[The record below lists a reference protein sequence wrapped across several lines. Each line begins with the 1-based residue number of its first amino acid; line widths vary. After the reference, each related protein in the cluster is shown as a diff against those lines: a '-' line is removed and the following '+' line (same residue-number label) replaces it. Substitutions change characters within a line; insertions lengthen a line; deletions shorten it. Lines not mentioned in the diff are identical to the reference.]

1 MNFNFIKINLVFLTL
16 FVSFSI
22 SAQINTKTVTCLFI
36 GNSYTYVNNLPVL
49 IDSLANANGDDLIFD
64 QNTIGGY
71 TFNNHFNNSTT
82 ISKINSQ
89 AWQYVV
95 LQAQSQ
101 EPSFSPSQVNSQTLP
116 YAIKLDSVINKN
128 NTCSQTVF
136 YETWGRKNGDAGNCG
151 AYPPV
156 CTYTGMQNRLRAS
169 YKLFADTTKSIMSP
183 VGEAFR
189 ASISYSPALELYDV
203 DQSHPSLAGS
213 YLAACVF
220 YEVLFKKSVINNNY
234 KAGLSNATVQH
245 LQNIANK
252 TVNDSL
258 LTWNIGVNEPHAA
271 FTYSFLTSNVIQF
284 NSIATNTTF
293 THNWYFNQG
302 PNSNL
307 INPVKTF
314 TTTGTHTVSH
324 VVKNTCML
332 DSAVKTLTLVTV
344 SVKESKLINFTI
356 NPNPVFD
363 LLEIKTD
370 QTLMGKYFIYDIN
383 SKLLKEGLLTKK
395 IDVSELKSGVY
406 FFEVNFMDKKER
418 IKFIKN

>member
-1 MNFNFIKINLVFLTL
+1 MNRNFIKIKLVILSLL
-16 FVSFSI
+16 FTFNYN
-22 SAQINTKTVTCLFI
+22 AQTNTKTLTCLFI

-49 IDSLANANGDDLIFD
+49 IDSLAKANGDDLVFD
-64 QNTIGGY
+64 QNVIGGY
-71 TFNNHFNNSTT
+71 TFNNHFNNATT

-156 CTYTGMQNRLRAS
+156 CTYTGMQNRLRVS
-169 YKLFADTTKSIMSP
+169 YKMFADTTKSIMSP

-220 YEVLFKKSVINNNY
+220 YEVLFKKSVVNNNY
-234 KAGLSNATVQH
+234 KAGLSNAVALH

-271 FTYSFLTSNVIQF
+271 FTYSFISSNFIQF
-284 NSIATNTTF
+284 NSVSTNTTF
-293 THNWYFNQG
+293 THNWYFGQG
-302 PNSNL
+302 PNSSAVNP
-307 INPVKTF
+307 INTYS
-314 TTTGTHTVSH
+314 TAGTHTVSH
-324 VVKNTCML
+324 VVKSLCSG

-344 SVKESKLINFTI
+344 SIKNNNSSTI
-356 NPNPVFD
+356 KISPNPVND
-363 LLEIKTD
+363 YLVIKTNKNLNGSFSIYD
-370 QTLMGKYFIYDIN
+370 VNNKLISKGVLNETVDVKKLSNGIYFIEIDWTEG
-383 SKLLKEGLLTKK
+383 KEK
-395 IDVSELKSGVY
+395 
-406 FFEVNFMDKKER
+406 